1 MYSRDMDIT
10 CDNNDAFFL
19 FMGGGGKNEKKSCS
33 FKKLYNSDGI
43 VCIISYF
50 RDHAIFLLYA
60 VFYRKKFQTG
70 YDE

>member
-1 MYSRDMDIT
+1 MNIT
-10 CDNNDAFFL
+10 CDNNDTFFWGV
-19 FMGGGGKNEKKSCS
+19 GGGLVKRNEKKSCS

-50 RDHAIFLLYA
+50 KNHAILWLYTA
-60 VFYRKKFQTG
+60 FYRKKFQTG

>member
-1 MYSRDMDIT
+1 MNIT
-10 CDNNDAFFL
+10 CDNNDA
-19 FMGGGGKNEKKSCS
+19 GGGGCVKKNEKKSCS

-50 RDHAIFLLYA
+50 RDYAIFLLYA